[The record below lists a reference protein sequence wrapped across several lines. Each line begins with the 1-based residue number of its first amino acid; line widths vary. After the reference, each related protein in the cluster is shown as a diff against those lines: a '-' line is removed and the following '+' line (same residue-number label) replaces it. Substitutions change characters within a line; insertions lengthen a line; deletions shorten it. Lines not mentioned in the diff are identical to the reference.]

1 MMKKIR
7 YTLAAFMLG
16 CISVFAGEEPQTK
29 TTFSIVSLNVDG
41 LPGKVAFL
49 PVNAD
54 GPMSMGS
61 ECISAYLAAQN
72 CDILCLQEDFNYRWE
87 IWSRLFANYQHDE
100 WSGGITYEDHEI
112 DFAHLQNLKFKC
124 DGLNMLWRNS
134 IQSDRYE
141 RVPWQKSFG
150 KFSHDFDDIITKG
163 FRRHEL
169 TLSDGI
175 KIVVYNM
182 HMDASSDRDEQK
194 GNDAKDREARISQWK
209 QLRDHILERLD
220 DRPVIITGDMN
231 SYYHRDDFK
240 TEFIDAIT
248 ATGRATV
255 SDAWI
260 EKCNKGVYPE
270 MGSEPLEYETLDKAL
285 YINPTDGNS
294 LELVNLTIDRS
305 NYLHNGQP
313 LGDHYPLIATFRYI
327 SYYEQGATRV
337 NQTAAD
343 SNDATPAAYDL
354 QGHSV
359 DATYKGITVTEQG
372 KYLNK

>member
-1 MMKKIR
+1 MKKIR

-61 ECISAYLAAQN
+61 ERISAYLAAQN

>member
-1 MMKKIR
+1 MKKIR
-7 YTLAAFMLG
+7 YTFAAFMLG

-61 ECISAYLAAQN
+61 ERISAYLAAQN